1 MINDVFKRVEKN
13 ICRSLF
19 ADDGALWFRGG
30 NISICCEENA
40 KCVKKSGE
48 WSLKWGFKF
57 SVEKKSGNVF
67 H

>member
-40 KCVKKSGE
+40 KCVKK
-48 WSLKWGFKF
+48 
-57 SVEKKSGNVF
+57 VENG